1 MKIQGQNTKNVQRT
15 GVYKKLLAVAS
26 IHDLFVSTL
35 EEFLGDIG
43 NGDISQY
50 GLSFYFWSDVV
61 EYGKVI
67 TIYKMP

>member
-35 EEFLGDIG
+35 DGSLHALNKQTGDLKWTVKDG
-43 NGDISQY
+43 KQGTPIS
-50 GLSFYFWSDVV
+50 
-61 EYGKVI
+61 
-67 TIYKMP
+67 P